1 MCLQRHGL
9 TRQNM
14 NGLDRPILIAGAGI
28 SGLSAA
34 LCLTRAGFDVHLI
47 ERAGT
52 FDEVGAG
59 LQLSPNASR
68 ILIRLGLDRLLDP
81 LVGKPQS
88 LTVRSAR
95 SGRILVD
102 MPFGDEAE
110 RRWGAPMWVAHRAD
124 LQAALLTLVRQEPR
138 LRLSPGSEVG
148 TVAETATGVTA
159 VLRGGRDDEDLSTP
173 LFLAADGLWSGLRRQ
188 LEGGSAPR
196 FAGRSAYRATVAI
209 DGVPAP
215 LRRNATGLWLGHH
228 AHLVHYPLRG
238 GSLVNIVAIIADDHP
253 EENGVADVKSGE
265 VRQRFDDFALPARE
279 LLALPAEW
287 KRWPLYV
294 RPPLRRWPGKRMLVI
309 GDAAHP
315 MVPFLAQGASMAIE
329 DAWVLARCLSAGA
342 DIDSAL
348 ICFKRERTAR
358 VSRVQREANRNGQI
372 FHLGGVAA
380 LARDIALT
388 ALGPKGLAARYD
400 WLYGFRA

>member
-1 MCLQRHGL
+1 
-9 TRQNM
+9 M
-14 NGLDRPILIAGAGI
+14 NGLDRPIIIAGAGI

-68 ILIRLGLDRLLDP
+68 ILITLGLDRLLDP

-88 LTVRSAR
+88 LMVRNAH
-95 SGRILVD
+95 SGRVLID
-102 MPFGDEAE
+102 MPFGAEAV

-124 LQAALLTLVRQEPR
+124 LQAALLTLVRQEKR
-138 LRLSPGSEVG
+138 LRLSPGREVSAV
-148 TVAETATGVTA
+148 TERATNVSA
-159 VLRGGRDDEDLSTP
+159 ILRGGPQDEDVSTP
-173 LFLAADGLWSGLRRQ
+173 LFLAADGLWSTLRSPID
-188 LEGGSAPR
+188 LGAPPR
-196 FAGRSAYRATVAI
+196 FAGRSAYRATVPV

-215 LRRNATGLWLGHH
+215 LRRNATGLWLGHR

-238 GSLVNIVAIIADDHP
+238 GTLVNIVAIISDDHP
-253 EENGVADVKSGE
+253 EENWAAPADTKDVL
-265 VRQRFDDFALPARE
+265 QRFADFALPARE
-279 LLALPAEW
+279 LLALAPEW

-294 RPPLRRWPGKRMLVI
+294 RSPLRRWPGTRLLPI

-329 DAWVLARCLSAGA
+329 DAWVLTNCLSEEP

-348 ICFKRERTAR
+348 ARFKRERTAR
-358 VSRVQREANRNGQI
+358 VTRVQAEAIRNGHV
-372 FHLGGVAA
+372 FHLGGIAA
-380 LARDIALT
+380 LARDMALS
-388 ALGPKGLAARYD
+388 ALGAKGLAARYD
-400 WLYGFRA
+400 WLYGFNC

>member
-1 MCLQRHGL
+1 
-9 TRQNM
+9 M
-14 NGLDRPILIAGAGI
+14 NGLDRPIIIAGAGI

-52 FDEVGAG
+52 FDEIGAG

-68 ILIRLGLDRLLDP
+68 ILIALGLDRLLDH

-88 LTVRSAR
+88 LMVRNAH

-102 MPFGDEAE
+102 MPLGDEAR

-124 LQAALLTLVRQEPR
+124 LQAALLTLVRQETR
-138 LRLSPGSEVG
+138 LRLSPGREVSAV
-148 TVAETATGVTA
+148 TETATNVSA
-159 VLRGGRDDEDLSTP
+159 VLRGGPQDEVVSTP
-173 LFLAADGLWSGLRRQ
+173 LFLAADGLWSTLRDPMK
-188 LEGGSAPR
+188 GDTPPR
-196 FAGRSAYRATVAI
+196 FAGRSAYRATLPV

-215 LRRNATGLWLGHH
+215 LRRNATGLWLGHR

-238 GSLVNIVAIIADDHP
+238 GALVNVVAIMSDDPPEDSSAAQADAND
-253 EENGVADVKSGE
+253 
-265 VRQRFDDFALPARE
+265 VRQRFADFALPARE
-279 LLALPAEW
+279 LLALVPEW

-294 RPPLRRWPGKRMLVI
+294 RPPLRRWPGKRLLPI

-329 DAWVLARCLSAGA
+329 DAWVLANCLIEER
-342 DIDSAL
+342 DIDRAL
-348 ICFKRERTAR
+348 ARFKRQRTAR
-358 VSRVQREANRNGQI
+358 VTRVQAEAIRNGHV
-372 FHLGGVAA
+372 FHLGGIAA
-380 LARDIALT
+380 LARDT
-388 ALGPKGLAARYD
+388 ALSTLGARGLAARYD
-400 WLYGFRA
+400 WLYGFQA